1 MSRKHRPRKLF
12 KLKKQEGSGVG
23 APPGL
28 LITDPLSPAPVIRAI
43 AYKGD
48 ELFEGDIT
56 DLGQIPELLKKYDMT
71 WIDVRGL
78 GDAEII
84 QNIGEIFCLHKLA
97 LEDVL
102 SKYQRP
108 KVEDY
113 ENYIF
118 CIVRSTHKVN
128 IIGTEQLNVFF
139 SSKFV
144 VTFLDSGG
152 EELEPVRE
160 RIRTKSGKIRQLGAD
175 FIAYS
180 IVDAA
185 IDSFYPVFEDLGEDL
200 EDIETEI
207 IEHPGPRNISHL
219 HNVKR
224 ELLEFRRA
232 VWPLKE
238 ALNRLLRS
246 EVPIV
251 SSYTTVYL
259 RDSIDHTIQL
269 IDLIEYYREVCS
281 DLMGVYLSSISNR
294 TNEVMKVLTIIAT
307 IFIPL
312 TFLAGVYGM
321 NFNTDAGRWSM
332 PELNSPIGYPVF
344 WSICI
349 MIGVGLLLTFK
360 KFGWMG
366 GFGKLK

>member
-1 MSRKHRPRKLF
+1 MSRRHKPRKLF
-12 KLKKQEGSGVG
+12 KLMKKEGSCVG
-23 APPGL
+23 AAPGL
-28 LITDPLSPAPVIRAI
+28 LITDPLSPAPVIKAL
-43 AYKGD
+43 AYKGED
-48 ELFEGDIT
+48 MFEGDIT
-56 DLGQIPELLKKYDMT
+56 DLKQIPELLKTFDMT

-78 GDAEII
+78 GDAGII
-84 QNIGEIFCLHKLA
+84 QEIGDIFDLHRLA

-113 ENYIF
+113 DNYIF
-118 CIVRSTHKVN
+118 CIVRSTRKAN
-128 IIGTEQLNVFF
+128 IIGTEQMNIFF
-139 SSKFV
+139 SAKFV

-152 EELEPVRE
+152 DELEPVRE
-160 RIRTKSGKIRQLGAD
+160 RIRTSCGKIRQLGAD
-175 FIAYS
+175 YIAYS

-185 IDSFYPVFEDLGEDL
+185 IDSFYPVFEELGENL

-207 IEHPGPRNISHL
+207 IEHPGPQNITHL

-246 EVPIV
+246 EVPII
-251 SSYTTVYL
+251 SNYTTVYL

-281 DLMGVYLSSISNR
+281 DLMSVYLSSISNR

-321 NFNTDAGRWSM
+321 NFNTQVSKWSM
-332 PELNSPIGYPVF
+332 PELNSPYGYPLF

-360 KFGWMG
+360 RMGWIG
-366 GFGKLK
+366 SGRRR